1 VPAKYAMTTS
11 VLIVAEL
18 YVPSNINLR
27 SRHGTTLGLLVI
39 AKKERKVGRKLR
51 KKGRKE
57 TRKE

>member
-1 VPAKYAMTTS
+1 MTTS